1 MVPKIQKRGSSFK
14 DVTAYVLHDPDKADT
29 AERVAWTMTA
39 NLSTKDPNWA
49 WHEMVETYWAQGAL
63 KAASGHDARGRK
75 NNKPVLHYTLSW
87 AESDK
92 PSMEE
97 MQQAAQSSLKAMGLS
112 EHEALI
118 AAHDDKKH
126 MHVHIVVNT
135 VHPLTGMT
143 APLKFTKLD
152 LSKWAEAYE
161 RERVI
166 HCEERIKN
174 NAERERITEAKKLD
188 ATDLLKGAS
197 QLTQKAKAP
206 YVPVKH
212 HAVSRKQWFER
223 KEIINRMKAMRKEI
237 DEGIKAEKTV
247 TWQAHLAERDAL
259 DAQTTAAI
267 DHVWQN
273 AKAHYQPYWRDLYR
287 AQRRDRTY
295 LKQLMAYEARQK
307 EGKPPAAKEAFAE
320 AIKPTDAMQDLVH
333 EQELQRR
340 ALSNQQR
347 EDAKLYTSAIMQSH
361 REQFDAMR
369 ERQAA
374 ERKDQASEL
383 YDRTRVVT
391 FKTAKESLQA
401 EQDSA
406 PTLEKRLNRASE
418 RAEATKPFEQ
428 AASASSTLAPS
439 RADQIKRDMK
449 DWRKQNGD
457 KDHGREM

>member
-1 MVPKIQKRGSSFK
+1 MVPKIHKRGSSFK
-14 DVTAYVLHDPDKADT
+14 DVTAYVLHDPDKAET

-39 NLSTKDPNWA
+39 NLATKDPKWA

-92 PSMEE
+92 PSREE
-97 MQQAAQSSLKAMGLS
+97 MQQAAQSSMKAMGLS

-161 RERVI
+161 RERII

-174 NAERERITEAKKLD
+174 NAERERIAQAKKLD
-188 ATDLLKGAS
+188 ATELLKAAS
-197 QLTQKAKAP
+197 QLTQTVKSP

-223 KEIINRMKAMRKEI
+223 QEIIDRMKAMRREI
-237 DEGIKAEKTV
+237 DDAIKAEKGT
-247 TWQAHLAERDAL
+247 TWQAQLAERDAL

-267 DHVWQN
+267 DHVWQS

-287 AQRRDRTY
+287 AQRLEKSY
-295 LKQLMAYEARQK
+295 LKKVLAYEARQK
-307 EGKPPAAKEAFAE
+307 EGKPPSAKEAMQE
-320 AIKPTDAMQDLVH
+320 AVKPTDRMQDLAH
-333 EQELQRR
+333 EHDQQRR
-340 ALSNQQR
+340 ILSSQQR

-361 REQFDAMR
+361 REQFDDMR

-374 ERKDQASEL
+374 ERKEQAGAL
-383 YDRTRVVT
+383 YERTRTVT
-391 FKTAKESLQA
+391 FKTAKDSLQA

-418 RAEATKPFEQ
+418 RAEAAKPFEQ
-428 AASASSTLAPS
+428 AASASSTAMPN
-439 RADQIKRDMK
+439 RADQIKRDMAE
-449 DWRKQNGD
+449 WRKQNAG
-457 KDHGREM
+457 KDQGREM